1 MSLSKTLYP
10 QLSSGS
16 IKKNRPDMTE
26 ILFDWDV
33 KNQSKKSKQLW
44 HFYIFQQDKYIRE
57 KF

>member
-1 MSLSKTLYP
+1 
-10 QLSSGS
+10 
-16 IKKNRPDMTE
+16 MTE

-57 KF
+57 KFWFFRILA